1 MKTLNIL
8 NPTSNILHVSFMLIL
23 LSYFLVCVST
33 QLLYKLTAEV
43 KEPES
48 TFEELLNSLLSV
60 DAFCL
65 WSRAF
70 GSNFR
75 LIFYKFNFLTY
86 KFSHLWNR
94 HDYLFFLKYYFDY
107 VRKYIWILFKL
118 RNAHLILSFPSSII
132 SYSSLI
138 YW

>member
-8 NPTSNILHVSFMLIL
+8 NATSNILHVSFMLIL
-23 LSYFLVCVST
+23 LPPFLVCVST

-48 TFEELLNSLLSV
+48 TFVELLNSTSSV
-60 DAFCL
+60 DIFCL

-75 LIFYKFNFLTY
+75 LTFYKFNFLTY

-94 HDYLFFLKYYFDY
+94 HDYLFSLKYYFDY
-107 VRKYIWILFKL
+107 VRKY
-118 RNAHLILSFPSSII
+118 NAHLILSFLSGII
-132 SYSSLI
+132 SYYSLI